1 MKEIK
6 MWLDLRGEKLL
17 SLFQL
22 VPGPGLEPGRPK
34 TGDFKAVTVSET
46 LHSFLPIWREI
57 GRSCRSEK
65 PTVPYRLDTGSIVL
79 HRNRASL
86 LGTAF
91 GLRPNVAGLMK
102 RSEHGS
108 ARSSPPSSDAS
119 ADGASPQWR
128 IVT

>member
-65 PTVPYRLDTGSIVL
+65 PTAPYRLDTGSIVL
-79 HRNRASL
+79 HKNSASACEL
-86 LGTAF
+86 RYQARKVRLM
-91 GLRPNVAGLMK
+91 GLRI
-102 RSEHGS
+102 S
-108 ARSSPPSSDAS
+108 AVS
-119 ADGASPQWR
+119 
-128 IVT
+128 